1 MLLRIA
7 LENEV
12 KNLTDISR
20 EAFHTDYLVG
30 GDPNDGPPDYDSVI
44 WHEQMRKEG
53 HLYAYL
59 TDDGVLVGGAVLFEM
74 TSKMYIGR
82 IFIHPAFHRM
92 GYGLAMMRDIENKNP
107 EIKELEL
114 DTPLVNVRTNA
125 LYIKMGYHIISS
137 TEDTISYRKILK

>member
-1 MLLRIA
+1 MILRIA
-7 LENEV
+7 EKGEV
-12 KNLTDISR
+12 LKLTEASR

-30 GDPNDGPPDYDSVI
+30 GDPDDGPPDYDSAV

-53 HLYAYL
+53 HLYAYF
-59 TDDGVLVGGAVLFEM
+59 TDDGVLVGGAVLFDM

-92 GYGLAMMRDIENKNP
+92 GYGLALMLDIEKMNP

-114 DTPLVNVRTNA
+114 DTPLVNKRTNA
-125 LYIKMGYHIISS
+125 LYLKLGYSEISR
-137 TEDTISYRKILK
+137 TEDMISYRKILR

>member
-7 LENEV
+7 TKSEAV
-12 KNLTDISR
+12 KLAEISR

-44 WHEQMRKEG
+44 WHEQMRQEG

-59 TDDGVLVGGAVLFEM
+59 TDDGVLVGGAVLFHI

-82 IFIHPAFHRM
+82 IFIHPAFHHM
-92 GYGLAMMRDIENKNP
+92 GYGIALMTDIEKMNP
-107 EIKELEL
+107 IIKELEL

-125 LYIKMGYHIISS
+125 LYRKLGYCETAR
-137 TEDTISYRKILK
+137 TEDTVSYRKILA